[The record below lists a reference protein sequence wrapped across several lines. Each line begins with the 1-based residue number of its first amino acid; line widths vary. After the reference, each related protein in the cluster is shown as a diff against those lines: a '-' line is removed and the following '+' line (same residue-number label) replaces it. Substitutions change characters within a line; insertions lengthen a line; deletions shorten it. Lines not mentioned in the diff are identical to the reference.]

1 MSVNLLGSIAAGIA
15 VFLVLR
21 RYSSVPIAT
30 SALLSL
36 MATGYLASCPGLSLF
51 PSWKILHYWGSSL
64 ESILSGR
71 VYTLLT
77 SMFLHAG
84 IIHLA
89 FNSYALYFLGPMS
102 EGALGP
108 KKTIS
113 IFLTSGVM
121 GSLGSALLNPSA
133 VSVGASGG
141 ILGLLGVAIVLEKAR
156 FGSVSPTSIVVALLA
171 VGGGFL
177 EGVDVVAHASGFVVG
192 LLMGWLFLSSSE
204 YAYEA
209 R

>member
-1 MSVNLLGSIAAGIA
+1 
-15 VFLVLR
+15 
-21 RYSSVPIAT
+21 
-30 SALLSL
+30 
-36 MATGYLASCPGLSLF
+36 
-51 PSWKILHYWGSSL
+51 
-64 ESILSGR
+64 
-71 VYTLLT
+71 
-77 SMFLHAG
+77 
-84 IIHLA
+84 
-89 FNSYALYFLGPMS
+89 
-102 EGALGP
+102 
-108 KKTIS
+108 
-113 IFLTSGVM
+113 TSGVM